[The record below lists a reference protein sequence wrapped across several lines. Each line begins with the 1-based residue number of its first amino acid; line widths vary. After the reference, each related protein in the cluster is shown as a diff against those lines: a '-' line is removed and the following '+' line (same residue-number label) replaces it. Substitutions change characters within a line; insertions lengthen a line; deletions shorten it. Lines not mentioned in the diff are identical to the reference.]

1 MEVISKNSAGITPKI
16 MLTVNDLMTI
26 DAVTVTPCTTL
37 REAVVL
43 MNKWDHRQLPV
54 VEDGELVGIISNRDI
69 RLAVN
74 SPLIAD
80 DSIAR
85 IRLLDQHTVAECMT
99 RDPITV
105 TPATPINEVAGI
117 LALNK
122 FGALPV
128 MENGALV
135 GIISV
140 TDLLQQLALL

>member
-1 MEVISKNSAGITPKI
+1 MSYKEKA
-16 MLTVNDLMTI
+16 MLTVNDLMTF
-26 DAVTVTPCTTL
+26 DPETVTPSTTL
-37 REAVVL
+37 CEAVVL
-43 MNKWDHRQLPV
+43 MNRGDHRQLPV
-54 VEDGELVGIISNRDI
+54 VEDGKLVGIISDRDI

-74 SPLIAD
+74 SPLIAE

-117 LALNK
+117 LVLHK

-128 MENGALV
+128 MENEALV

-140 TDLLQQLALL
+140 TDLLQQITLRPGPTVA